1 MFHRFLRRP
10 GSANVLAAAA
20 ILSSMSSS
28 VVAQTGEPGNI
39 VALTAR
45 GNFLVT
51 LNAGTPT
58 RPNTSVRVT
67 GLQSGEYL
75 LGIDYRPATGDLY
88 ALSNTQRMY
97 TIELAS
103 GVATGTGAP
112 FAAALLGVEYGFDFN
127 PVPDRI
133 RVIGDSG
140 QSLRL
145 NPNNGALAAT
155 DTSLAYAVGDPG
167 FGMQPAIVGAAYTES
182 YAGAARTT
190 LFGIDATRDALVRIG
205 GPDGVP
211 SPNGGV
217 VTTIGPLGVDVGI
230 LCGFDVSPNGGAFAA
245 LTVAP
250 GVSNLYTVNLAN
262 GATSLLGRLP
272 GTLEIRDLAVIPPSK
287 PRVFATT
294 ADNRLVSFRPGTPG
308 TLLTN
313 TPITGLAAGE
323 TVSGIDFRPST
334 GDLQALGST
343 SRQYTIDPTTAV
355 AIPIGPAFTPAL
367 SGAAFGFDFNPVP
380 DRVRVV
386 GDADQSLRLHPD
398 TGAVAGTDTPLTFAA
413 GDVNAGAERTIVA
426 AAYTDSFAGTT
437 RTTLYAIDAG
447 LDVLVRQGGVD
458 GVPSPNGGVLTTIGP
473 LGFDT
478 TNDASF
484 DVSPYG
490 GSFAALTSPGA
501 STSTFVTV
509 NLATGATTSFG
520 AILAGAIVT
529 GMAVEP
535 AVQPRVLAV
544 TTSNELVT
552 FAPGRPSVILDS
564 RPITGLSVGE
574 NLLGI
579 DVRPATGELYAVSS
593 TNRLLRI
600 QPTTGQAVPFGANTL
615 VPALDSSVLGVDF
628 NPVPDRLRIV
638 GANEQNL
645 RANPNNGRV
654 AGIDTNLA
662 YDAGD
667 SGAGS
672 DPRIV
677 AAAYTQNFAGTTSTT
692 LFGIDS
698 TRDVLVRQ
706 GGVGG
711 VPSPNGGV
719 LSTIGSL
726 GIDTG
731 DLAGFDVS
739 PRGGALA
746 VLTTG
751 SGSQVFTVN
760 LTTGAATL
768 IGTVGTAAP
777 VVDVAISVRGL

>member
-1 MFHRFLRRP
+1 MYARSIRRA
-10 GSANVLAAAA
+10 GAA
-20 ILSSMSSS
+20 ILLASTGFLSTTTRA
-28 VVAQTGEPGNI
+28 VAQSGDPGNL
-39 VALTAR
+39 VLLTAR

-51 LNAGTPT
+51 VNAGTPT

-67 GLQSGEYL
+67 GLQVGEYL

-88 ALSNTQRMY
+88 ALGSTRRVY
-97 TIELAS
+97 TIDLPS
-103 GVATGTGAP
+103 GVATSSGAA
-112 FAAALLGVEYGFDFN
+112 FTSTLNGVEFGFDFN

-133 RVIGDSG
+133 RVIGDTG

-145 NPNNGALAAT
+145 NPNNGALAGT
-155 DTSLAYAVGDPG
+155 DTSLAYGIGDPG
-167 FGMQPAIVGAAYTES
+167 FGSLPAVVAVAYTES
-182 YAGAARTT
+182 YAGATRTT
-190 LFGIDATRDALVRIG
+190 LFGIDATRDTLVRIG

-211 SPNGGV
+211 SPNGGT
-217 VTTIGPLGVDVGI
+217 VTTIGALGVDAGV

-245 LTVAP
+245 IGVAP
-250 GVSNLYTVNLAN
+250 GVSNLYTVNLAS
-262 GATSLLGRLP
+262 GATALLGRLAGP
-272 GTLEIRDLAVIPPSK
+272 LEIRDLAVIPPSK

-308 TLLTN
+308 VMLTN
-313 TPITGLAAGE
+313 TPIVGLAAGE
-323 TVSGIDFRPST
+323 TVLGVDFRPST
-334 GDLQALGST
+334 GELQALGST
-343 SRQYTIDPTTAV
+343 NRQYRIDPTTAV
-355 AIPIGPAFTPAL
+355 ALPVGSTFTPAL
-367 SGAAFGFDFNPVP
+367 SGVAFGFDFNPVP

-386 GDADQSLRLHPD
+386 GDADQSLRLQPD

-413 GDVNAGAERTIVA
+413 GDVNAGAERTVVA
-426 AAYTDSFAGTT
+426 AAYTESYAGTT

-447 LDVLVRQGGVD
+447 LDVLVRQGGID

-484 DVSPYG
+484 DVTPYG
-490 GSFAALTSPGA
+490 GSFAALTAPGA
-501 STSTFVTV
+501 SSSTFVTV

-520 AILAGAIVT
+520 AIAAGAIVT

-535 AVQPRVLAV
+535 PLQPRVLAV

-552 FAPGRPSVILDS
+552 FAPGRPGVILES
-564 RPITGLSVGE
+564 RPITGLSAGE
-574 NLLGI
+574 NVLGI

-600 QPTTGQAVPFGANTL
+600 QPLTGQAVPFGANTL
-615 VPALDSSVLGVDF
+615 VPALDSGSLGVDF
-628 NPVPDRLRIV
+628 NPIPDRLRIV
-638 GANEQNL
+638 SVNEQNL

-654 AGIDTNLA
+654 AGVDTTLA
-662 YDAGD
+662 YDAAD

-726 GIDTG
+726 GVDTG

-746 VLTTG
+746 VLATG
-751 SGSQVFTVN
+751 SGPQLFSLN
-760 LTTGAATL
+760 LTTGAVTL
-768 IGTVGTAAP
+768 IGAVGTTSP
-777 VVDVAISVRGL
+777 IVDLAISVSGL